1 MKFHEVTCEKYSGR
15 RDKWEIHRPFA
26 ASSRRA
32 NRPLV
37 ASPLIDFLQ
46 LSLVSRH
53 TRRTVTWEC
62 VFFLFYFIFLF
73 SDKIFVINGL
83 DEERARRSSERL
95 FCPDKYFAVF
105 DNARKYAAKK
115 RETVFF
121 PPRILPSRLLIT
133 IRSRRARNLADG
145 HFYRLPVL
153 FAKISTKF
161 YRRIDSHQAN
171 IRSLHRGIV
180 VSFSHRGDLK
190 IVARQEL
197 TCPSISCSIVSPSL
211 KARCW
216 C

>member
-62 VFFLFYFIFLF
+62 VFLFYFIFLF

-95 FCPDKYFAVF
+95 FRPDKYPAVF
-105 DNARKYAAKK
+105 WQRSKICHEK
-115 RETVFF
+115 RETVFSPASF
-121 PPRILPSRLLIT
+121 HFAAFNCHPVSSRVTSQTAIST
-133 IRSRRARNLADG
+133 
-145 HFYRLPVL
+145 FTVL

-161 YRRIDSHQAN
+161 YQRIDSHQAN

-211 KARCW
+211 KARCRR
-216 C
+216 